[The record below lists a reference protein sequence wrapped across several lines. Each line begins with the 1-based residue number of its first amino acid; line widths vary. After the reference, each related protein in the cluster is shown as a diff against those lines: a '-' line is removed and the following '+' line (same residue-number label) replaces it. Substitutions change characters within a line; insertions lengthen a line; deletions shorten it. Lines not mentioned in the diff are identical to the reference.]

1 MSDIRFYQNIDDKS
15 KFVVSNG
22 PLGKAGF
29 VELIPNSEDQ
39 ALEKHVP
46 EYEIGNNKIKVQVGS
61 VVHPM
66 IDTHYIM
73 WIALVHGT
81 EVKMIKLK
89 PNELPEATFDYYED
103 SIIYAFCNLH
113 GLWEKIV
120 K

>member
-22 PLGKAGF
+22 PLGKADF
-29 VELIPNSEDQ
+29 AELIPNSLDA

-46 EYEIGNNKIKVQVGS
+46 EYEIDNNKIKVQVGS

-81 EVKMIKLK
+81 EVKMVKLK
-89 PNELPEATFDYYED
+89 PNDVPEAIFDYYEG

-113 GLWEKIV
+113 GLWKKVV